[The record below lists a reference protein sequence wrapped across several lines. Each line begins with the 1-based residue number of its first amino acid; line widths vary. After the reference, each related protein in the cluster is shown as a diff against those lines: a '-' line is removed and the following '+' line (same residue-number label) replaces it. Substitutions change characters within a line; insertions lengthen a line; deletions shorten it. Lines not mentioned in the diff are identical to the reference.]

1 MKPLAVRAHGL
12 HEAWRLLRRRAG
24 SFVLAVL
31 MAAAAF
37 SALLT
42 GASVLRAAA
51 PLAQRLPLGPEIN
64 LFLAASASP
73 AEVRELQSRL
83 EARPGVA
90 QVEFISRDAALQAL
104 AARAGN
110 RGLGSLTP
118 NPLPDVLAVT
128 LAGESTPEAVEQ
140 AMAELLRL
148 PQVESVTADAG
159 WHRNLVAVRSVV
171 ARLGLLGGGL
181 AAALL
186 TLIVL
191 ASVQLQLAGSA
202 EEVQVL
208 RRVGAGTRFI
218 VRPFVYAGALTLS
231 AGLLLAG
238 AVQALA
244 VNSLAAPV
252 AALAHLYGV
261 ELTLEPLPWS
271 WLLALAAAA
280 ALLGGTIAA
289 AGARWAL
296 RSAD

>member
-12 HEAWRLLRRRAG
+12 HEAWRLLRRRPV

-31 MAAAAF
+31 MAAVAF
-37 SALLT
+37 TVVLT

-51 PLAQRLPLGPEIN
+51 PLAERLALGPEIN

-83 EARPGVA
+83 AARPGVA
-90 QVEFISRDAALQAL
+90 QVEFISRDAALQAV

-128 LAGESTPEAVEQ
+128 LAAESTPEAVEQ
-140 AMAELLRL
+140 AMAELRRL
-148 PQVESVTADAG
+148 PRVESVAADAG
-159 WHRNLVAVRSVV
+159 WHRNLVAVRGVIS
-171 ARLGLLGGGL
+171 RLGLLGGGL

-186 TLIVL
+186 ALIVL

-202 EEVQVL
+202 HDVQVL
-208 RRVGAGTRFI
+208 RRVCADTRFI
-218 VRPFVYAGALTLS
+218 VRPFAYAGALTLS
-231 AGLLLAG
+231 AGVLLAG
-238 AVQALA
+238 AVQAFA
-244 VNSLAAPV
+244 VTSLAAPV
-252 AALAHLYGV
+252 AALAQLYGV
-261 ELTLEPLPWS
+261 ELTLERLPWP

-280 ALLGGTIAA
+280 ALLGGAIAA
-289 AGARWAL
+289 AGTRWAL
-296 RSAD
+296 RSTD